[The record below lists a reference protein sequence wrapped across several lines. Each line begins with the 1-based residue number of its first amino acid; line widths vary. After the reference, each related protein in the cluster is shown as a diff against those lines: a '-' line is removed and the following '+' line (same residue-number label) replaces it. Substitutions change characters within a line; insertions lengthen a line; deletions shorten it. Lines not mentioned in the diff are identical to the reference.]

1 MIFPTMS
8 VLSFSA
14 ILMTVLL
21 VADWY
26 VWGMTYA
33 RNFRQ
38 PVKPCGEIVSTRST
52 AAENDDGHGFKKVA

>member
-21 VADWY
+21 AADWY
-26 VWGMTYA
+26 VWGMSYA

-38 PVKPCGEIVSTRST
+38 PVKPCGEIEGTLSTV
-52 AAENDDGHGFKKVA
+52 ADHDGHGFKKVA